1 MITPDALPDFV
12 NVSELNHEK
21 QNYTIYTLK
30 SIPDDDLENRIYRS
44 AILSA
49 DKRLLCVAPAKSLP
63 EIRKTGGTFF
73 LTEIVE
79 GTMINL
85 FWDGNKWEIA
95 TKKKLGGRNYFFKNK
110 YQGVDQDG
118 VEKTFREM
126 FEDALNI
133 ASIEFDKSYCYSFV
147 LQHPYNHIVTRVEK
161 PQLYLV
167 STYKIAGLSY
177 EYLNP
182 LSHPDYENF
191 VKQGILFPRTFDVS
205 RVKITEEP
213 IEAKF
218 ALSLGRLTFEEVK
231 GLETHIRDVVSSRL
245 NSPASPGVMVTDLE
259 TGLRTTFY
267 NPKYLELK
275 LLRGNNPNLHFH
287 YLMLR
292 KTGKVAE
299 FLQYFPMYAK
309 HFNHFHE
316 HFKFVKKR
324 IRKLYW
330 QVHVKKTATLTEQS
344 RDKYFVEKLHYEVFL
359 PQKKLNK
366 NFFIT
371 DGEVEK
377 FLDSENVI
385 IPLGP
390 Q

>member
-1 MITPDALPDFV
+1 MIKPDALPEFV
-12 NVSELNHEK
+12 NTTDLIHEGSK
-21 QNYTIYTLK
+21 YTIYTLK

-49 DKRLLCVAPAKSLP
+49 DQRLLCVAPAKSLP
-63 EIRKTGGTFF
+63 EIRETGGTF
-73 LTEIVE
+73 LITEIVE

-95 TKKKLGGRNYFFKNK
+95 TRKKLGGRNYFFKNK
-110 YQGVDQDG
+110 YQGVDQDE

-126 FEDALNI
+126 FTDALDL
-133 ASIEFDKSYCYSFV
+133 ASINFDKTYCYSFV

-167 STYKIAGLSY
+167 STHKLVGLHY
-177 EYLNP
+177 DYLHP
-182 LSHPDYENF
+182 LSHPDYESF
-191 VKQGILFPRTFDVS
+191 VKLGIWFPRTLDFS
-205 RVKITEEP
+205 RVKMTDEP

-218 ALSLGRLTFEEVK
+218 TLSLGRLTFKEVK
-231 GLETHIRDVVSSRL
+231 GSETHIRDMVSSRL

-299 FLQYFPMYAK
+299 FLRHFPMYTK
-309 HFNHFHE
+309 HFAHFHE

-330 QVHVKKTATLTEQS
+330 EVHVKKTATLTDQT
-344 RDKYFVEKLHYEVFL
+344 RDRYFVEKLHYEVFL
-359 PQKKLNK
+359 PNKKLSK
-366 NFFIT
+366 QFFIT

-377 FLDSENVI
+377 FLDSENII